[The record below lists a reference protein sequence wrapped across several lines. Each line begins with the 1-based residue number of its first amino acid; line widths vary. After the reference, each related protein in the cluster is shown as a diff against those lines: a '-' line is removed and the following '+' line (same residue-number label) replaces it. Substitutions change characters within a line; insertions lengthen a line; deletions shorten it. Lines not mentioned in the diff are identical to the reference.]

1 MPIDAFDRQIE
12 VARRQLAQI
21 RQRANTLQPSPELGR
36 EALAHLADALDYLQA
51 AVAEISLQHKELA
64 AARHVLE
71 AERQRYRELF
81 EFAPDG
87 YLVTDPFGLIREAN
101 RSAAHL
107 LQLSQSYLVGK
118 PVSLFIEA
126 ADRQA
131 FWAVLARLQSG
142 AVRQECE
149 VTVRP
154 RNGAPIPM
162 ELRITAVHDGAG
174 RVVGLRWLMRDI
186 SAQRQTEAA
195 LRASEARF
203 RNLVEGSIQGVIIH
217 RYFKPLFV
225 NRAYAAIFGY
235 TPEELLALESTLVL
249 FAPEARARLQAYH
262 EARLHGEPAPTHYEA
277 QGLRKDGVRIWLETR
292 VRVIEWDGALAI
304 QGTVVDITARKQA
317 EAALRRA
324 HAELEQQVQERT
336 AALMHTNVELRAEIA
351 ERRRAEAAL
360 AAGTRFLKAQAEVAR
375 VALSSLH
382 PGVLWPRLLETIGR
396 AQGYAYGVLWRV
408 VDDGAAAVV
417 VASFGPRTASHL
429 GVRQALGEADADT
442 VLAQAIR
449 SGQPLFCN
457 RLQEQP
463 GRAPMSAQALG
474 VKALLILP
482 LIHRTG
488 RVIAAMAF
496 GDYDDP
502 ERFSEE
508 DRMQGAVLASQVTQ
522 ALENSELF
530 GQVQRLQEQYRA
542 VTESMRDAVYIV
554 NEAGRIVFANAAF
567 EQLTGYRREEVLN
580 RPSTDFFDSDLALL
594 MEHQRQRALRG
605 ECVSPH
611 LEAEVMGRDGR
622 RIPVELAVASL
633 APEGGKRGRLVVAR
647 DVSARKRAE
656 AESARRNQELLRLY
670 EQVERDRTMKAALL
684 KELNHRV
691 RNNLAVIVG
700 LLEIERERAHL
711 RTADE
716 ALSACGARLKAIA
729 RAHDLLAAS
738 AFAAVDLR
746 AFLDA
751 MVEGIGRASGPGAP
765 HIEIAYDEASLWLPP
780 KPYLAMACIAH
791 ELVLNAVKH
800 AFRGRQRGRIQV
812 RVGEEGEHYI
822 LEVRDDGVGIPT
834 EAADSGAGLEI
845 VATLCRTD
853 LRGECQFL
861 LDGGT
866 VARVIFP
873 KAVVVDG
880 GGV

>member
-36 EALAHLADALDYLQA
+36 EALAHVADVLDYLQA
-51 AVAEISLQHKELA
+51 AVAEISLQHIELA
-64 AARHVLE
+64 AARHILE

-107 LQLSQSYLVGK
+107 LQLFQSDLVGK

-142 AVRQECE
+142 AVQQECE

-235 TPEELLALESTLVL
+235 TPEELLALESMLVL
-249 FAPEARARLQAYH
+249 FAPEERARLQAYH
-262 EARLHGEPAPTHYEA
+262 EARLHGEPASTHYEA

-292 VRVIEWDGALAI
+292 VRVIKWDGALAI

-360 AAGTRFLKAQAEVAR
+360 AAGTRFLKAQA
-375 VALSSLH
+375 
-382 PGVLWPRLLETIGR
+382 
-396 AQGYAYGVLWRV
+396 
-408 VDDGAAAVV
+408 
-417 VASFGPRTASHL
+417 
-429 GVRQALGEADADT
+429 
-442 VLAQAIR
+442 
-449 SGQPLFCN
+449 
-457 RLQEQP
+457 
-463 GRAPMSAQALG
+463 
-474 VKALLILP
+474 
-482 LIHRTG
+482 
-488 RVIAAMAF
+488 
-496 GDYDDP
+496 
-502 ERFSEE
+502 
-508 DRMQGAVLASQVTQ
+508 
-522 ALENSELF
+522 
-530 GQVQRLQEQYRA
+530 
-542 VTESMRDAVYIV
+542 
-554 NEAGRIVFANAAF
+554 
-567 EQLTGYRREEVLN
+567 
-580 RPSTDFFDSDLALL
+580 
-594 MEHQRQRALRG
+594 
-605 ECVSPH
+605 
-611 LEAEVMGRDGR
+611 
-622 RIPVELAVASL
+622 
-633 APEGGKRGRLVVAR
+633 
-647 DVSARKRAE
+647 
-656 AESARRNQELLRLY
+656 
-670 EQVERDRTMKAALL
+670 
-684 KELNHRV
+684 
-691 RNNLAVIVG
+691 
-700 LLEIERERAHL
+700 
-711 RTADE
+711 
-716 ALSACGARLKAIA
+716 
-729 RAHDLLAAS
+729 
-738 AFAAVDLR
+738 
-746 AFLDA
+746 
-751 MVEGIGRASGPGAP
+751 MVEGIGRASGPSAP
-765 HIEIAYDEASLWLPP
+765 HIEIAYDEASLRLPP

-812 RVGEEGEHYI
+812 RVGEKGEHYI
-822 LEVRDDGVGIPT
+822 LEVRDDGVGIPA

-873 KAVVVDG
+873 QAVVVDG
-880 GGV
+880 GGYERAARLDR